1 MNSSRRGC
9 LGCLGILL
17 GMIVCGSIVYIS
29 VDRVCYTGLSRR
41 VPVYPEATQV
51 RLQHNM
57 FFAYGMGTTVGIYE
71 SADDPETVRRWYANN
86 LRDFAQNDASSR
98 NPLVSAWVR
107 LTQARFDVTE
117 TESGVGS
124 QIILYGVCAN

>member
-9 LGCLGILL
+9 LGCLVIFL

-29 VDRVCYTGLSRR
+29 VDRVCYTGISRR

-71 SADDPETVRRWYANN
+71 SADDPETVRRFYANN
-86 LRDFAQNDASSR
+86 QRAFTQNDAT
-98 NPLVSAWVR
+98 NPSPLISAYVR
-107 LTQARFDVTE
+107 LTQARYDVTE
-117 TESGVGS
+117 AESGVGS

>member
-9 LGCLGILL
+9 FGCLGILL

-29 VDRVCYTGLSRR
+29 VDRVCYTGITRR

-51 RLQHNM
+51 WLTHNM
-57 FFAYGMGTTVGIYE
+57 LFEWGMGTTVATYE
-71 SADDPETVRRWYANN
+71 SDNDPETVRRFYANN
-86 LRDFAQNDASSR
+86 LRAFTQNDASSR
-98 NPLVSAWVR
+98 NPLVSAYVR

-117 TESGVGS
+117 AQDGTGS